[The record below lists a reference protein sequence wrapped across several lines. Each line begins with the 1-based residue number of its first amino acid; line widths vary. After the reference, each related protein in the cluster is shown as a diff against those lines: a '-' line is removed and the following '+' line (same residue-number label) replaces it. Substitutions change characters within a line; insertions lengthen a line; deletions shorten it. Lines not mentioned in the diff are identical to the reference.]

1 MRIPAKYS
9 FSMRYSKDG
18 ICGAL
23 GSLDQGASEGS
34 DIARTGVTRV
44 ISVQGGEMNGR
55 SEAMGEGLRV
65 RWRNEVRQ
73 RVITI

>member
-1 MRIPAKYS
+1 MKYT
-9 FSMRYSKDG
+9 KDG

-23 GSLDQGASEGS
+23 GSLDQGVFEGS
-34 DIARTGVTRV
+34 DIARMGVTRF
-44 ISVQGGEMNGR
+44 ISVRGGGMKGG
-55 SEAMGEGLRV
+55 SEAVGEGLRV